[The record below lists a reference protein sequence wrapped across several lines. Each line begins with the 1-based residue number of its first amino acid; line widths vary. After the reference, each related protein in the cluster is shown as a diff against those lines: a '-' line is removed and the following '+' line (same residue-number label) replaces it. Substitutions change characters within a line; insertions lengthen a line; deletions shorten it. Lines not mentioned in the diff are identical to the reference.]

1 MGNARGGGQTNT
13 NAFFDE
19 SKICLF
25 QLTDAGTILYCRNTP
40 PSKHDL
46 TKLVGRNLFEEIAPF
61 ENTEELR
68 RHFNRFIKNDFSTE
82 NFSFTCRVKNRNI
95 RTKIMLVRISERS
108 FGEGDKTTIIDI
120 RKA

>member
-68 RHFNRFIKNDFSTE
+68 QRLNRFVKSEEATQK
-82 NFSFTCRVKNRNI
+82 FTFDCQINNKVI
-95 RTKIMLVRISERS
+95 PTKIMLVRVAGQS
-108 FGEGDKTTIIDI
+108 EGDARKKVIVDI
-120 RKA
+120 RKI